1 MGSDPAQVGTRG
13 GHVAFGN
20 TMPHAREITVGR
32 EERGE
37 EGRQFDPRTGLGH
50 VARVQGAYD
59 KTVKL
64 GVEMAPLLFEL
75 VAASGR
81 PPQTSGGRARE

>member
-1 MGSDPAQVGTRG
+1 
-13 GHVAFGN
+13 
-20 TMPHAREITVGR
+20 MPHAREITVGR

-59 KTVKL
+59 KTVLL
-64 GVEMAPLLFEL
+64 GVEMQLRLLNE
-75 VAASGR
+75 A
-81 PPQTSGGRARE
+81 SGGRARA